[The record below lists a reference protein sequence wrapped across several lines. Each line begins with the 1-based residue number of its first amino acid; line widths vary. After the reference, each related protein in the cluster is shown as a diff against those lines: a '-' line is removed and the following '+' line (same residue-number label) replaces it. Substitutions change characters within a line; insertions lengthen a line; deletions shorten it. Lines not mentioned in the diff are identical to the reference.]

1 MLADNHHH
9 GVRPTPLH
17 KDADWNVDDDGG
29 NINARNLRLV
39 QRRPVY
45 DEADSVVVFGSFLE
59 SNETIF
65 ITERKP

>member
-29 NINARNLRLV
+29 NVKARNLRLV
-39 QRRPVY
+39 QHRPVY
-45 DEADSVVVFGSFLE
+45 DEADSVVVFGRSM
-59 SNETIF
+59 SGETIF
-65 ITERKP
+65 IAERKP